1 MNSDQELEQSTS
13 GRKGLYATIWRWHF
27 YAGLY
32 VAPFLFMLTITGMV
46 MLFSPQIETLLY
58 SDKLFVNPSGAAL
71 SAEAQIQAVQQQ
83 YPGRRIQNYRP
94 GAAPDRSSEV
104 TVGTEAAAYSAFV
117 NPYTGQVLGDVPVS
131 RRPMSFAQSIHATLL
146 VGTFGDRLIEIA
158 AGFGIVLVISGIYLW
173 WPRETGLLQSLQIRG
188 EGRLF
193 WRNLHTTIGAVIAV
207 GLLFYLISGLTWTG
221 IWGERYVQAW
231 STFPVSEVTGPHH
244 ASLNAEGGPKEV
256 PWALEQTPMPESHA
270 HGADA
275 SGARITIDRA
285 IRIAQAQG
293 IGTQYVVSVPQD
305 ENGVWTIAATTM
317 NKAARDPRQE
327 LTVHVDQYTGAVR
340 QKIGWQDY
348 GVGARAMAV
357 SVPLHQ
363 GNFGGWNTALSAFFC
378 LALVLLA
385 FSGARMWWLRRPAMA
400 FHLGAPRRAA
410 NTRVPAVVV
419 ATMTGIGIAFPL
431 TGIVMVAVLILDFL
445 LIQRTPWLRKAFG

>member
-1 MNSDQELEQSTS
+1 
-13 GRKGLYATIWRWHF
+13 
-27 YAGLY
+27 
-32 VAPFLFMLTITGMV
+32 
-46 MLFSPQIETLLY
+46 
-58 SDKLFVNPSGAAL
+58 
-71 SAEAQIQAVQQQ
+71 
-83 YPGRRIQNYRP
+83 
-94 GAAPDRSSEV
+94 
-104 TVGTEAAAYSAFV
+104 
-117 NPYTGQVLGDVPVS
+117 
-131 RRPMSFAQSIHATLL
+131 
-146 VGTFGDRLIEIA
+146 
-158 AGFGIVLVISGIYLW
+158 
-173 WPRETGLLQSLQIRG
+173 
-188 EGRLF
+188 
-193 WRNLHTTIGAVIAV
+193 
-207 GLLFYLISGLTWTG
+207 
-221 IWGERYVQAW
+221 
-231 STFPVSEVTGPHH
+231 
-244 ASLNAEGGPKEV
+244 
-256 PWALEQTPMPESHA
+256 
-270 HGADA
+270 
-275 SGARITIDRA
+275 
-285 IRIAQAQG
+285 
-293 IGTQYVVSVPQD
+293 
-305 ENGVWTIAATTM
+305 M